1 MAVVQVQQAYG
12 VLARVPARRQ
22 NTQIRSHQQSKCQTA
37 PGHAERRL
45 VERSPRPLISLSVTA
60 GLGCGRG
67 GQPHPPASK
76 RPRPHWI
83 APPRRSRAR
92 SPLDD
97 PGPASV
103 PGPDRPGSPCT
114 RPTSRPSGEPIF
126 APRRHPGVPAGV
138 LAHPL
143 RRDPRPASPPRA
155 TGPVQQARQ
164 TGMPAPRQSGRPV
177 GGRSGHLNQEPPM
190 HKYAA
195 WLASR

>member
-97 PGPASV
+97 PGLASV
-103 PGPDRPGSPCT
+103 PVPGSPGSPCT
-114 RPTSRPSGEPIF
+114 RPTSRPSGNPSSSPGAAHWAGGIRSRF
-126 APRRHPGVPAGV
+126 SARRTVEA
-138 LAHPL
+138 LAWMPK
-143 RRDPRPASPPRA
+143 AS
-155 TGPVQQARQ
+155 
-164 TGMPAPRQSGRPV
+164 
-177 GGRSGHLNQEPPM
+177 N
-190 HKYAA
+190 
-195 WLASR
+195 